1 MTRIF
6 LISLLLT
13 LSSYVFAQKSI
24 TWHIKPDRFLV
35 LNIHEGYTAFALE
48 GQIDFSNLTA
58 RVNGKEIHISN
69 NAHFNNTSNLILF
82 DKAQ

>member
-1 MTRIF
+1 M
-6 LISLLLT
+6 
-13 LSSYVFAQKSI
+13 
-24 TWHIKPDRFLV
+24 V